1 MDLDTLG
8 QRLLKMEEVLNKHIN
23 RENDLNERIRVHV
36 DDEESKIQH
45 ILKTQ
50 ENIKELVDGTTKEDL
65 TSFMY
70 VRRTLNDLHYL
81 ILRTNKTY
89 KWAAIIMI
97 AFLTFI
103 LIISLLD
110 LIQVHL

>member
-8 QRLLKMEEVLNKHIN
+8 QRLFEMEEVLNQHIN

-50 ENIKELVDGTTKEDL
+50 ENIKETVDGTTKEDL

-70 VRRTLNDLHYL
+70 VRHTLNDLHYL

-89 KWAAIIMI
+89 KWATSIMI
-97 AFLTFI
+97 ALLTFI
-103 LIISLLD
+103 SIISLLD
-110 LIQVHL
+110 LIQTYL